1 MVQELYG
8 TNFWIWAFLKTW
20 GFHMQ
25 YTHLNIY
32 THLYRT
38 IINVQIK
45 QNLSNQIASHKEAD
59 GFIGKFYQTSEKKF
73 MVFFHKFFLNR
84 IVGNT
89 SKFILWDQYYPDT
102 KIKEITGKPQTN
114 TTYKFIYTNPQK

>member
-1 MVQELYG
+1 
-8 TNFWIWAFLKTW
+8 
-20 GFHMQ
+20 MQ

-89 SKFILWDQYYPDT
+89 SKFIL
-102 KIKEITGKPQTN
+102 
-114 TTYKFIYTNPQK
+114 